1 MTRHANNTADRR
13 PTSVDTNATAA
24 THTADRVQTPMTAAK
39 AMITTSLSVNGCR
52 RLSRRTPYARVIEA
66 MPMIHEPVPLGPR
79 AYRSKLRSSG
89 PIVALLPPGLLG
101 VVSLLL
107 LRGHT
112 SLVRGIAGF
121 LTAILAAPGLLVAG
135 APLRSGRSVYLGAV
149 VGSALMWMI
158 VGAIAA
164 RRATRMP
171 AASWRDYW
179 SEYIWLAAGVWL
191 GVVLA
196 LGAVDLI
203 FGRALF

>member
-1 MTRHANNTADRR
+1 
-13 PTSVDTNATAA
+13 
-24 THTADRVQTPMTAAK
+24 
-39 AMITTSLSVNGCR
+39 
-52 RLSRRTPYARVIEA
+52 
-66 MPMIHEPVPLGPR
+66 MIHQPVPMGPR
-79 AYRSKLRSSG
+79 AYRSKLRGSG
-89 PIVALLPPGLLG
+89 PFVALLPPGILG

-112 SLVRGIAGF
+112 SLVRGVAGF
-121 LTAILAAPGLLVAG
+121 LTAIFAAPGLLVAG

-149 VGSALMWMI
+149 VGSAVLWMI

-179 SEYIWLAAGVWL
+179 REYVWLAAGVWL

-196 LGAVDLI
+196 LGAVNLI

>member
-1 MTRHANNTADRR
+1 
-13 PTSVDTNATAA
+13 
-24 THTADRVQTPMTAAK
+24 
-39 AMITTSLSVNGCR
+39 
-52 RLSRRTPYARVIEA
+52 
-66 MPMIHEPVPLGPR
+66 MPVIHEPVPMGPR

-112 SLVRGIAGF
+112 SIVRGVAGF

-149 VGSALMWMI
+149 VGSALLWMI
-158 VGAIAA
+158 VGVIAA

-179 SEYIWLAAGVWL
+179 REYIWLAAGVWL
-191 GVVLA
+191 GVVVA
-196 LGAVDLI
+196 LGAVNLI

>member
-1 MTRHANNTADRR
+1 
-13 PTSVDTNATAA
+13 
-24 THTADRVQTPMTAAK
+24 
-39 AMITTSLSVNGCR
+39 
-52 RLSRRTPYARVIEA
+52 
-66 MPMIHEPVPLGPR
+66 MIHQPVPMGPR

-89 PIVALLPPGLLG
+89 PIVALVPPGFLG
-101 VVSLLL
+101 VLSLLL

-149 VGSALMWMI
+149 AGSALLWMI

-164 RRATRMP
+164 RRATRLP

-179 SEYIWLAAGVWL
+179 REYTWLAAGVWL

-196 LGAVDLI
+196 LGAVNLI